1 MISGVSKSALCRR
14 QHLWDWSLICMF
26 KIDCY
31 GIFKVV
37 YEKGEIIIKKETKVI
52 IFTSIFVFVVV
63 FLFGTLTPNKS
74 RIVSVIIAGL
84 SGGMGPL
91 IGYKIFKD

>member
-1 MISGVSKSALCRR
+1 MWDLVQISV
-14 QHLWDWSLICMF
+14 F
-26 KIDCY
+26 EIDSY

-63 FLFGTLTPNKS
+63 FSFGSLMPNKS

-91 IGYKIFKD
+91 IAHKIFKD